1 MYIGKTRRKY
11 YNFLFLLEI
20 LRYIV
25 IFSKL
30 YLEKTIMIQLA
41 IYCIAN
47 RKRGVMMTIEEIL
60 AGESKNVEFKENLPE
75 KSIKY
80 MKSVV
85 AFANG
90 TGGKIIFGIADKTRE
105 VVGFDKED
113 VFKKMDAIANA
124 VSDSCEPAI
133 IPDITLQ
140 TVGGKTVI
148 VVEVSEGRQRPYY
161 IKALGRD
168 GGVYVR
174 VAGTTRLADEYMIK
188 ELLFEGS
195 NRYYDQALCTGLNVT
210 DEDID
215 VLCKAM
221 KEQAVKNAR
230 TEEQKA
236 AIKDVGRQQLR
247 SWGILIER
255 DGKDYPSNAFA
266 ILTGNG
272 GLHVA
277 TQCGVFKGTTKA
289 VFVDRREYTG
299 PLWEQID
306 EAFQFVL
313 RNIHLGATIVGI
325 YRQDVYEIPPDAI
338 RELIINAMV
347 HRSYLDHGTI
357 QVAVYDNRLEITSPG
372 KLPMGQTMER
382 MKEGYSK
389 IRNEA
394 LAHAFAYMNLIEHWG
409 SGIPRIIDK
418 VKAAGL
424 REPEFIGGE
433 VDLRINIYRG
443 QVDGTVDLNDLN
455 NAIKVP
461 DTIDKMPDSG
471 NEVPDK
477 TETVPDTM
485 GKMPDSDNE
494 VPDTTEKMPDSEQE
508 QQIYKYVLEN
518 GSITTAETVEILDV
532 KHRRARAVLL
542 NMVKDGYL
550 RKEGAAR
557 STIYVK
563 NTEGK

>member
-1 MYIGKTRRKY
+1 
-11 YNFLFLLEI
+11 
-20 LRYIV
+20 
-25 IFSKL
+25 
-30 YLEKTIMIQLA
+30 
-41 IYCIAN
+41 
-47 RKRGVMMTIEEIL
+47 MTIEEIL
-60 AGESKNVEFKENLPE
+60 AGESKNVEFKESLPE
-75 KSIKY
+75 RSIKY

-90 TGGKIIFGIADKTRE
+90 TGGKIIFGVADRTRE
-105 VVGFDKED
+105 VVGLGEDD
-113 VFKKMDAIANA
+113 VFKEMDAIANA

-133 IPDITLQ
+133 IPDITAQ
-140 TVGGKTVI
+140 TIDGKTVI

-161 IKALGRD
+161 IKALGKE

-188 ELLFEGS
+188 ELMFEGS
-195 NRYYDQALCTGLNVT
+195 NRHFDQVLCTGLTIT
-210 DEDID
+210 DEQINE
-215 VLCKAM
+215 LCQAM
-221 KEQAVKNAR
+221 KEQAIRNAR
-230 TEEQKA
+230 SDEQKA

-289 VFVDRREYTG
+289 VFVDRREYIG

-306 EAFQFVL
+306 EAFHFVL
-313 RNIHLGATIVGI
+313 RNIHLGAAIVGI
-325 YRQDVYEIPPDAI
+325 YRQDIYEIPPDAI

-372 KLPMGQTMER
+372 KLPMGQTIER

-394 LAHAFAYMNLIEHWG
+394 LAYAFSYMNLIEHWG

-443 QVDGTVDLNDLN
+443 QVKTIDPNELNG
-455 NAIKVP
+455 AIKVP
-461 DTIDKMPDSG
+461 DTREGMPDSAEKVPDARG
-471 NEVPDK
+471 RMPDSVSEVPDI
-477 TETVPDTM
+477 EDSVPDT
-485 GKMPDSDNE
+485 D
-494 VPDTTEKMPDSEQE
+494 EKMPDNEQE
-508 QQIYKYVLEN
+508 QRIYKYVSEN
-518 GSITTAETVEILDV
+518 GAISTIETVALLDV
-532 KHRRARAVLL
+532 KQRRARVILS

-557 STIYVK
+557 STTYVK
-563 NTEGK
+563 NTEGR

>member
-1 MYIGKTRRKY
+1 
-11 YNFLFLLEI
+11 
-20 LRYIV
+20 
-25 IFSKL
+25 
-30 YLEKTIMIQLA
+30 
-41 IYCIAN
+41 
-47 RKRGVMMTIEEIL
+47 MTIEEIL

-85 AFANG
+85 AFAN
-90 TGGKIIFGIADKTRE
+90 
-105 VVGFDKED
+105 
-113 VFKKMDAIANA
+113 A

-140 TVGGKTVI
+140 TVDRKTVI
-148 VVEVSEGRQRPYY
+148 VVEISEGRQRPYY

-174 VAGTTRLADEYMIK
+174 VAGTTRLAVEYMVK

-443 QVDGTVDLNDLN
+443 QVDGTVDLN

-461 DTIDKMPDSG
+461 DTIGKMPDSGNKVPDKTEIVPDNIKKMPDSG
-471 NEVPDK
+471 NEVPD
-477 TETVPDTM
+477 
-485 GKMPDSDNE
+485 
-494 VPDTTEKMPDSEQE
+494 TTEKIPDSERE

-563 NTEGK
+563 NTEGR

>member
-1 MYIGKTRRKY
+1 
-11 YNFLFLLEI
+11 
-20 LRYIV
+20 
-25 IFSKL
+25 
-30 YLEKTIMIQLA
+30 
-41 IYCIAN
+41 
-47 RKRGVMMTIEEIL
+47 MTIEEIL

-140 TVGGKTVI
+140 TVEGKTVI
-148 VVEVSEGRQRPYY
+148 VVEFSEGRQRPYY
-161 IKALGRD
+161 IKSLGRD

-174 VAGTTRLADEYMIK
+174 VAGTTRLADEYMVK

-195 NRYYDQALCTGLNVT
+195 NRYYDQALCTGLNIT
-210 DEDID
+210 DDDID
-215 VLCKAM
+215 ALCKAM
-221 KEQAVKNAR
+221 KEQAVKNAH

-236 AIKDVGRQQLR
+236 SIKDVGRQQLR

-313 RNIHLGATIVGI
+313 RNIHLGANIVGI
-325 YRQDVYEIPPDAI
+325 YRQDIYEIPPDAI

-357 QVAVYDNRLEITSPG
+357 QVAIYDNRLEITSPG

-443 QVDGTVDLNDLN
+443 QVTINDLNDLKKVN
-455 NAIKVP
+455 KVP
-461 DTIDKMPDSG
+461 DTVPKVPDTVPKVPDTTTKVPNNTDKMPD
-471 NEVPDK
+471 
-477 TETVPDTM
+477 T
-485 GKMPDSDNE
+485 
-494 VPDTTEKMPDSEQE
+494 EQE
-508 QQIYKYVLEN
+508 QQIYKYVLKN
-518 GSITTAETVEILDV
+518 GSINTAETVELLGV
-532 KHRRARAVLL
+532 KQRRARAVLM
-542 NMVKDGYL
+542 NMVEGNYL

-557 STIYVK
+557 STVYVK
-563 NTEGK
+563 STEGR

>member
-1 MYIGKTRRKY
+1 
-11 YNFLFLLEI
+11 
-20 LRYIV
+20 
-25 IFSKL
+25 
-30 YLEKTIMIQLA
+30 
-41 IYCIAN
+41 
-47 RKRGVMMTIEEIL
+47 MTIEEIL
-60 AGESKNVEFKENLPE
+60 AGESKNVEFKESLPE

-105 VVGFDKED
+105 VVGFSKED
-113 VFKKMDAIANA
+113 VFEKMDAIANA

-133 IPDITLQ
+133 IPDISLQ
-140 TVGGKTVI
+140 TIDGKTVI

-195 NRYYDQALCTGLNVT
+195 NRYYDQALCTGLNIT

-221 KEQAVKNAR
+221 KEQAIKNAH

-236 AIKDVGRQQLR
+236 SIKDVGRQQLR
-247 SWGILIER
+247 SWGVLIER

-266 ILTGNG
+266 ILTGNA

-306 EAFQFVL
+306 DAFQFVL

-443 QVDGTVDLNDLN
+443 QVETKNHNDFI
-455 NAIKVP
+455 NANKVP
-461 DTIDKMPDSG
+461 DTTGK
-471 NEVPDK
+471 VPNSADG
-477 TETVPDTM
+477 VPDTVE
-485 GKMPDSDNE
+485 KVPDSA
-494 VPDTTEKMPDSEQE
+494 EKMPDTMAKLPDNEQE
-508 QQIYKYVLEN
+508 QQIFKYVLKN
-518 GSITTAETVEILDV
+518 NSITTAKAAELLGV
-532 KHRRARAVLL
+532 KQRRARAVLM
-542 NMVKDGYL
+542 NMVESAYL

-563 NTEGK
+563 NTEGR

>member
-1 MYIGKTRRKY
+1 
-11 YNFLFLLEI
+11 
-20 LRYIV
+20 
-25 IFSKL
+25 
-30 YLEKTIMIQLA
+30 
-41 IYCIAN
+41 
-47 RKRGVMMTIEEIL
+47 MTIEEIL
-60 AGESKNVEFKENLPE
+60 AGESKNVEFKESLPE

-140 TVGGKTVI
+140 TVDGKTVI

-161 IKALGRD
+161 IKALGRE

-195 NRYYDQALCTGLNVT
+195 NRYFDQALCTGLTIT

-215 VLCKAM
+215 ALCKAM
-221 KEQAVKNAR
+221 KEQAIKNAH

-236 AIKDVGRQQLR
+236 SIKDVGRQQLR
-247 SWGILIER
+247 SWGVLIER

-277 TQCGVFKGTTKA
+277 TQCGVFKGTTKE

-313 RNIHLGATIVGI
+313 RNIHLGANIVGI
-325 YRQDVYEIPPDAI
+325 YRQDVYEIPLDAI

-372 KLPMGQTMER
+372 KLPMGQTLER

-394 LAHAFAYMNLIEHWG
+394 LAHAFSYMNLIEHWG
-409 SGIPRIIDK
+409 SGIPRIIGK

-443 QVDGTVDLNDLN
+443 QVVPNAHNDLN
-455 NAIKVP
+455 NANKVPDNTDEMPDSADKVP
-461 DTIDKMPDSG
+461 DTIKKVPDSA
-471 NEVPDK
+471 
-477 TETVPDTM
+477 
-485 GKMPDSDNE
+485 GKMPDTIEGLPNN
-494 VPDTTEKMPDSEQE
+494 EQE

-518 GSITTAETVEILDV
+518 GSITTAETVELLGV
-532 KHRRARAVLL
+532 KHRRARAVLM
-542 NMVKDGYL
+542 NMVEGAYL

-563 NTEGK
+563 NTEGR

>member
-1 MYIGKTRRKY
+1 
-11 YNFLFLLEI
+11 
-20 LRYIV
+20 
-25 IFSKL
+25 
-30 YLEKTIMIQLA
+30 
-41 IYCIAN
+41 
-47 RKRGVMMTIEEIL
+47 MTIGEIL

-105 VVGFDKED
+105 VIGFDKED
-113 VFKKMDAIANA
+113 GFKKMDAIANA
-124 VSDSCEPAI
+124 VSDSCEPTI

-140 TVGGKTVI
+140 TIDGKTVI
-148 VVEVSEGRQRPYY
+148 VVEISEGRQRPYY
-161 IKALGRD
+161 IKALGKE

-174 VAGTTRLADEYMIK
+174 VAGTTRLADEHMIK
-188 ELLFEGS
+188 ELMFEGS
-195 NRYYDQALCTGLNVT
+195 NRYFDQALCTGLT
-210 DEDID
+210 IKDE
-215 VLCKAM
+215 
-221 KEQAVKNAR
+221 E
-230 TEEQKA
+230 
-236 AIKDVGRQQLR
+236 DVGRQQLR

-255 DGKDYPSNAFA
+255 EGKDYPSNAYA
-266 ILTGNG
+266 ILTGCG

-277 TQCGVFKGTTKA
+277 IQCGVFKGTTKA

-299 PLWEQID
+299 PLWEQMD
-306 EAFQFVL
+306 ETFQFVL

-338 RELIINAMV
+338 RELIINAVV

-394 LAHAFAYMNLIEHWG
+394 LAHAFSYMNLIEHWG
-409 SGIPRIIDK
+409 SGIPRIIGK
-418 VKAAGL
+418 VKKAGL

-443 QVDGTVDLNDLN
+443 QISDTVDLNRDLN
-455 NAIKVP
+455 DHNSAGKVP
-461 DTIDKMPDSG
+461 DNGSKVPDNTVKMPDSS
-471 NEVPDK
+471 
-477 TETVPDTM
+477 T
-485 GKMPDSDNE
+485 
-494 VPDTTEKMPDSEQE
+494 KMPDSEQE
-508 QQIYKYVLEN
+508 QLIYKYVLEN
-518 GSITTAETVEILDV
+518 GSITTNKAMELLNV
-532 KHRRARAVLL
+532 KQRRARIILQSMIEKNWLKKA
-542 NMVKDGYL
+542 
-550 RKEGAAR
+550 GAAR
-557 STIYVK
+557 STIYLK
-563 NTEGK
+563 NIERQ

>member
-1 MYIGKTRRKY
+1 
-11 YNFLFLLEI
+11 
-20 LRYIV
+20 
-25 IFSKL
+25 
-30 YLEKTIMIQLA
+30 
-41 IYCIAN
+41 
-47 RKRGVMMTIEEIL
+47 MTIEEIL

-75 KSIKY
+75 KSIKC

-90 TGGKIIFGIADKTRE
+90 NGGKIIFGIADKTRE

-140 TVGGKTVI
+140 TVDGKTVI
-148 VVEVSEGRQRPYY
+148 VEEVSE
-161 IKALGRD
+161 
-168 GGVYVR
+168 
-174 VAGTTRLADEYMIK
+174 
-188 ELLFEGS
+188 
-195 NRYYDQALCTGLNVT
+195 
-210 DEDID
+210 
-215 VLCKAM
+215 
-221 KEQAVKNAR
+221 
-230 TEEQKA
+230 
-236 AIKDVGRQQLR
+236 GRQQLR

-255 DGKDYPSNAFA
+255 EGKDYPSNAFA

-272 GLHVA
+272 GLHVT

-289 VFVDRREYTG
+289 IFVDRREYTG
-299 PLWEQID
+299 PIWEQID

-325 YRQDVYEIPPDAI
+325 YRQDIYEIPPDAI

-382 MKEGYSK
+382 IKEGYSK

-409 SGIPRIIDK
+409 SGIPRIIYK

-424 REPEFIGGE
+424 REPEFIGGKI
-433 VDLRINIYRG
+433 DLRINIYRG
-443 QVDGTVDLNDLN
+443 QVDGTIVDLNDP
-455 NAIKVP
+455 NAAVKPPVNRRE
-461 DTIDKMPDSG
+461 TADKMPA
-471 NEVPDK
+471 N
-477 TETVPDTM
+477 
-485 GKMPDSDNE
+485 
-494 VPDTTEKMPDSEQE
+494 EQE
-508 QQIYKYVLEN
+508 QQIYKYVSEN
-518 GSITTAETVEILDV
+518 VGITTAQAMKLLGI
-532 KHRRARAVLL
+532 KQRRAREILVK
-542 NMVKDGYL
+542 MVENGWLK
-550 RKEGAAR
+550 KEGASR

-563 NTEGK
+563 NTEGR

>member
-1 MYIGKTRRKY
+1 
-11 YNFLFLLEI
+11 
-20 LRYIV
+20 
-25 IFSKL
+25 
-30 YLEKTIMIQLA
+30 MIQFA
-41 IYCIAN
+41 KHRVAK
-47 RKRGVMMTIEEIL
+47 RERGVTMTIEEIL
-60 AGESKNVEFKENLPE
+60 AGESKNVEFKETLPE

-113 VFKKMDAIANA
+113 VFKKM
-124 VSDSCEPAI
+124 
-133 IPDITLQ
+133 
-140 TVGGKTVI
+140 
-148 VVEVSEGRQRPYY
+148 
-161 IKALGRD
+161 
-168 GGVYVR
+168 
-174 VAGTTRLADEYMIK
+174 
-188 ELLFEGS
+188 
-195 NRYYDQALCTGLNVT
+195 
-210 DEDID
+210 
-215 VLCKAM
+215 
-221 KEQAVKNAR
+221 
-230 TEEQKA
+230 
-236 AIKDVGRQQLR
+236 
-247 SWGILIER
+247 
-255 DGKDYPSNAFA
+255 
-266 ILTGNG
+266 
-272 GLHVA
+272 
-277 TQCGVFKGTTKA
+277 
-289 VFVDRREYTG
+289 
-299 PLWEQID
+299 
-306 EAFQFVL
+306 
-313 RNIHLGATIVGI
+313 
-325 YRQDVYEIPPDAI
+325 DAI

-424 REPEFIGGE
+424 QEPEFIGGE

-443 QVDGTVDLNDLN
+443 QVDLNDLN

-461 DTIDKMPDSG
+461 DTIGKMPDSGNKVPDKTEIVPDNMKKMPDSG
-471 NEVPDK
+471 NEVPD
-477 TETVPDTM
+477 
-485 GKMPDSDNE
+485 
-494 VPDTTEKMPDSEQE
+494 TTEKIPDSERE

-563 NTEGK
+563 NTEGR

>member
-1 MYIGKTRRKY
+1 
-11 YNFLFLLEI
+11 
-20 LRYIV
+20 
-25 IFSKL
+25 
-30 YLEKTIMIQLA
+30 
-41 IYCIAN
+41 
-47 RKRGVMMTIEEIL
+47 
-60 AGESKNVEFKENLPE
+60 
-75 KSIKY
+75 
-80 MKSVV
+80 MK
-85 AFANG
+85 
-90 TGGKIIFGIADKTRE
+90 
-105 VVGFDKED
+105 
-113 VFKKMDAIANA
+113 A
-124 VSDSCEPAI
+124 VTA
-133 IPDITLQ
+133 T
-140 TVGGKTVI
+140 
-148 VVEVSEGRQRPYY
+148 
-161 IKALGRD
+161 
-168 GGVYVR
+168 
-174 VAGTTRLADEYMIK
+174 
-188 ELLFEGS
+188 
-195 NRYYDQALCTGLNVT
+195 YDQALCTGLNIT

-215 VLCKAM
+215 ALCKAM
-221 KEQAVKNAR
+221 KEQAIKNAY

-236 AIKDVGRQQLR
+236 SIKDVGRQQLR
-247 SWGILIER
+247 SWGVLIER

-289 VFVDRREYTG
+289 IFVDRREYTG

-418 VKAAGL
+418 VKDAGL

-443 QVDGTVDLNDLN
+443 QVDTNSAIN
-455 NAIKVP
+455 NAKHTKNGVCRAKNG
-461 DTIDKMPDSG
+461 TNG
-471 NEVPDK
+471 VEVPFNK
-477 TETVPDTM
+477 EQVQIEKLLQIIEKNPFATQAYYAEQIGVSKRTVSRM
-485 GKMPDSDNE
+485 FVSLQKKGILI
-494 VPDTTEKMPDSEQE
+494 Q
-508 QQIYKYVLEN
+508 N
-518 GSITTAETVEILDV
+518 GTKRKSNWIV
-532 KHRRARAVLL
+532 K
-542 NMVKDGYL
+542 K
-550 RKEGAAR
+550 
-557 STIYVK
+557 
-563 NTEGK
+563 

>member
-1 MYIGKTRRKY
+1 M
-11 YNFLFLLEI
+11 
-20 LRYIV
+20 
-25 IFSKL
+25 
-30 YLEKTIMIQLA
+30 
-41 IYCIAN
+41 AN
-47 RKRGVMMTIEEIL
+47 TDKERGVMMTIEEIL
-60 AGESKNVEFKENLPE
+60 AGESKNVEFKESLPE

-140 TVGGKTVI
+140 TVDGKTVI
-148 VVEVSEGRQRPYY
+148 VVEISEGRQRPYY
-161 IKALGRD
+161 IKALGRE

-174 VAGTTRLADEYMIK
+174 VAGTTRLADEYMVK

-195 NRYYDQALCTGLNVT
+195 NRYYDQALCTGLNIT

-215 VLCKAM
+215 ALCKAM
-221 KEQAVKNAR
+221 KEQAVKNAHN
-230 TEEQKA
+230 EEQKA
-236 AIKDVGRQQLR
+236 SIKDVGRQQLR
-247 SWGILIER
+247 SWGVLIER

-266 ILTGNG
+266 ILAGNG

-299 PLWEQID
+299 PLWKQID

-313 RNIHLGATIVGI
+313 RNIHLGATIVGV
-325 YRQDVYEIPPDAI
+325 YRQDIYEIPTDAI

-372 KLPMGQTMER
+372 KLPMGQTLER

-394 LAHAFAYMNLIEHWG
+394 LAHAFSYMNLIEHWG
-409 SGIPRIIDK
+409 SGIPRIIEK

-443 QVDGTVDLNDLN
+443 QVDINDV
-455 NAIKVP
+455 NAKVP
-461 DTIDKMPDSG
+461 DNTDKMPDSDKR
-471 NEVPDK
+471 VPDN
-477 TETVPDTM
+477 TD
-485 GKMPDSDNE
+485 KMPDSDKR
-494 VPDTTEKMPDSEQE
+494 VPDKEQE
-508 QQIYKYVLEN
+508 QRIYEYVLKYE
-518 GSITTAETVEILDV
+518 SITTAKAAEILGV
-532 KHRRARAVLL
+532 KHRRARAVLMNL
-542 NMVKDGYL
+542 INGAYL
-550 RKEGAAR
+550 KKQGAAR
-557 STIYVK
+557 STVYVK
-563 NTEGK
+563 NTEREY